1 MKNLNL
7 LRTLWMLPLFCL
19 ALNLHAQG
27 VAKTKPSTSTQH
39 LTAIPSRSNV
49 ANRLKANEYIK
60 KGMEY
65 YRAKNYTQA
74 ASYLEKAANLGEFT
88 SQSVL
93 GSMYMKGEGVPQD
106 YQKAKYWLEKSANQ
120 QFAPA
125 QFGLGLMYY
134 QGLGM
139 AKDDKKAF
147 FWVEKAA
154 TQGNGYE
161 QARLKLGEMYL
172 RGEGVSQDYQKA
184 SSLLEKIATDKNS
197 LPDNAIQAMLDLSV
211 MYMKGEGVQDH
222 QKALLWAEKAA
233 NLGSPVAKEVLSHL
247 QAESVTDYLKVGNTL
262 QFNKET
268 YYLGWSSHPTDI
280 YYIQEYFPKDEKAE
294 SYHQMFSVSILYGD
308 ALTPKVG
315 ADTKVAELELRK
327 STDACCNYK
336 VLNNGD
342 SYMVDFLVSQKDEK
356 NPELLSV
363 VEFNL
368 YLYRQVTINGKKA
381 LELDFYSRRAYG
393 EEIIPFLQT
402 LTETRKEALAEMTK
416 TDIQCH

>member
-7 LRTLWMLPLFCL
+7 LQKLWMLPLFCL

-27 VAKTKPSTSTQH
+27 VARTKPSTGTRH

-106 YQKAKYWLEKSANQ
+106 YQKAKYWLEKSASQ

-134 QGLGM
+134 EGLGV
-139 AKDDKKAF
+139 AKDAKKAF

-172 RGEGVSQDYQKA
+172 RGEGVARDYQKA
-184 SSLLEKIATDKNS
+184 SSLLEQIANDKTA

-233 NLGSPVAKEVLSHL
+233 NLGSPVAKEVLGHL
-247 QAESVTDYLKVGNTL
+247 QAESVTDYLKVGNAL
-262 QFNKET
+262 QFNNET

-336 VLNNGD
+336 VMNNGD
-342 SYMVDFLVSQKDEK
+342 NYMVDFLVSQKDEK

>member
-7 LRTLWMLPLFCL
+7 LRMLWMLPLFCL

-27 VAKTKPSTSTQH
+27 VAKTKPSTSTRH

-49 ANRLKANEYIK
+49 ANSLKANEYIK

-74 ASYLEKAANLGEFT
+74 ASYLEKAANL
-88 SQSVL
+88 
-93 GSMYMKGEGVPQD
+93 D
-106 YQKAKYWLEKSANQ
+106 WLEKSANQ

-402 LTETRKEALAEMTK
+402 LTETRKEAFAEMTK

>member
-7 LRTLWMLPLFCL
+7 LRKLWMLPLFCL

-27 VAKTKPSTSTQH
+27 VARTKPSTGTRH

-49 ANRLKANEYIK
+49 ANRLAANEYIK

-184 SSLLEKIATDKNS
+184 TSLLEKIATDKNS

-211 MYMKGEGVQDH
+211 MYD
-222 QKALLWAEKAA
+222 
-233 NLGSPVAKEVLSHL
+233 
-247 QAESVTDYLKVGNTL
+247 
-262 QFNKET
+262 
-268 YYLGWSSHPTDI
+268 
-280 YYIQEYFPKDEKAE
+280 
-294 SYHQMFSVSILYGD
+294 
-308 ALTPKVG
+308 
-315 ADTKVAELELRK
+315 
-327 STDACCNYK
+327 
-336 VLNNGD
+336 
-342 SYMVDFLVSQKDEK
+342 
-356 NPELLSV
+356 
-363 VEFNL
+363 
-368 YLYRQVTINGKKA
+368 
-381 LELDFYSRRAYG
+381 
-393 EEIIPFLQT
+393 
-402 LTETRKEALAEMTK
+402 
-416 TDIQCH
+416 

>member
-7 LRTLWMLPLFCL
+7 LRKLWMLPLFCL

-93 GSMYMKGEGVPQD
+93 GS
-106 YQKAKYWLEKSANQ
+106 
-120 QFAPA
+120 
-125 QFGLGLMYY
+125 
-134 QGLGM
+134 
-139 AKDDKKAF
+139 
-147 FWVEKAA
+147 
-154 TQGNGYE
+154 
-161 QARLKLGEMYL
+161 
-172 RGEGVSQDYQKA
+172 
-184 SSLLEKIATDKNS
+184 
-197 LPDNAIQAMLDLSV
+197 

>member
-1 MKNLNL
+1 
-7 LRTLWMLPLFCL
+7 
-19 ALNLHAQG
+19 
-27 VAKTKPSTSTQH
+27 
-39 LTAIPSRSNV
+39 
-49 ANRLKANEYIK
+49 
-60 KGMEY
+60 
-65 YRAKNYTQA
+65 
-74 ASYLEKAANLGEFT
+74 
-88 SQSVL
+88 
-93 GSMYMKGEGVPQD
+93 
-106 YQKAKYWLEKSANQ
+106 
-120 QFAPA
+120 
-125 QFGLGLMYY
+125 
-134 QGLGM
+134 
-139 AKDDKKAF
+139 
-147 FWVEKAA
+147 
-154 TQGNGYE
+154 
-161 QARLKLGEMYL
+161 MYL
-172 RGEGVSQDYQKA
+172 RGEGVARDYQKA
-184 SSLLEKIATDKNS
+184 TSLLEQIANDKTA

-336 VLNNGD
+336 VMNNGD

-402 LTETRKEALAEMTK
+402 LTETRKEAFAEMTK

>member
-7 LRTLWMLPLFCL
+7 LRKLWMLPLFCL

-39 LTAIPSRSNV
+39 LTTIPSRSNV

-74 ASYLEKAANLGEFT
+74 ASYLEKAANLGEFS

-280 YYIQEYFPKDEKAE
+280 YYIQ
-294 SYHQMFSVSILYGD
+294 
-308 ALTPKVG
+308 
-315 ADTKVAELELRK
+315 
-327 STDACCNYK
+327 
-336 VLNNGD
+336 
-342 SYMVDFLVSQKDEK
+342 
-356 NPELLSV
+356 
-363 VEFNL
+363 
-368 YLYRQVTINGKKA
+368 
-381 LELDFYSRRAYG
+381 
-393 EEIIPFLQT
+393 
-402 LTETRKEALAEMTK
+402 
-416 TDIQCH
+416 

>member
-7 LRTLWMLPLFCL
+7 LRKLWMLPLFCL

-27 VAKTKPSTSTQH
+27 VARTKPSTSTRH

-93 GSMYMKGEGVPQD
+93 GSMYMKGEGVAQD

-154 TQGNGYE
+154 KQGNGYE

-184 SSLLEKIATDKNS
+184 TSLLEQIANDKTA
-197 LPDNAIQAMLDLSV
+197 LPDNAIQAMLNLSV

-247 QAESVTDYLKVGNTL
+247 QAESVTDYLKVGNAL
-262 QFNKET
+262 QFNNET

-294 SYHQMFSVSILYGD
+294 SYHQMFSVSI
-308 ALTPKVG
+308 
-315 ADTKVAELELRK
+315 ELRK
-327 STDACCNYK
+327 STDECCNYK
-336 VLNNGD
+336 VMNNGD

>member
-39 LTAIPSRSNV
+39 LTTIPSRSNV

-233 NLGSPVAKEVLSHL
+233 DMGSPVAKEVLGHL

-294 SYHQMFSVSILYGD
+294 SYHQMFSVSILYGE

-402 LTETRKEALAEMTK
+402 LTETRKEAFAEMTK

>member
-1 MKNLNL
+1 MFL
-7 LRTLWMLPLFCL
+7 LKMLPLFCL

-27 VAKTKPSTSTQH
+27 VARTKPSTSTRH

-93 GSMYMKGEGVPQD
+93 GSMYMKGEGVARD
-106 YQKAKYWLEKSANQ
+106 YQKA
-120 QFAPA
+120 
-125 QFGLGLMYY
+125 
-134 QGLGM
+134 
-139 AKDDKKAF
+139 
-147 FWVEKAA
+147 
-154 TQGNGYE
+154 T
-161 QARLKLGEMYL
+161 
-172 RGEGVSQDYQKA
+172 
-184 SSLLEKIATDKNS
+184 SLLEQIANDKTA

-222 QKALLWAEKAA
+222 QKSLFWAEKAA

-262 QFNKET
+262 QFNNET

-336 VLNNGD
+336 VMNNGD